1 MIVEKR
7 QIYGADEEKVKALRT
22 RILEE
27 CEKQDFTVTDFRS
40 LLTELRS
47 VLENRLSVTYGELLR
62 V

>member
-1 MIVEKR
+1 VVVEKK
-7 QIYGADEEKVKALRT
+7 QIFGADEKKVKALRT

-40 LLTELRS
+40 LLTELRFA
-47 VLENRLSVTYGELLR
+47 LENRLSVTDGELFR